1 MRAHR
6 TTLAGLAG
14 AALLA
19 LAIAAPAAAGSGR
32 VAITLDASFDT
43 GIETFTAGG
52 AFCPAGTAETPG
64 IFFAGRGRAATFHL
78 FKVLTCTDGS
88 GSLTIRIDAATI
100 DGAPGDQGGWSVVE
114 GTGAYAGAGGGGR
127 LVGTYYDNG
136 GGDRGVIDRYTGAI
150 NR

>member
-1 MRAHR
+1 MRTHR
-6 TTLAGLAG
+6 TPLVGLA
-14 AALLA
+14 AAGLLA

-32 VAITLDASFDT
+32 VAITLDADFGT
-43 GIETFTAGG
+43 GVETFTATG

-64 IFFAGRGRAATFHL
+64 IFFAGRGRASTFHL
-78 FKVLTCTDGS
+78 FKVLTCANGLDT
-88 GSLTIRIDAATI
+88 LTIRVDAATI
-100 DGAPGDQGGWSVVE
+100 AGASGDQGGWSVVE

-136 GGDRGVIDRYTGAI
+136 GGDLGVIDRYTGVI